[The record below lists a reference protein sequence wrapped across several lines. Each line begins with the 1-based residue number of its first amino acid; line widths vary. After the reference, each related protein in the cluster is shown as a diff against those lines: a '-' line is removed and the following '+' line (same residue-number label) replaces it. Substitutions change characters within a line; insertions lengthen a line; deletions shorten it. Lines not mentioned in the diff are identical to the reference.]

1 MEVLNMENKPR
12 SINQLQRVAKDNT
25 NGGKFVIVPTN
36 FKKFKKNDKEVN
48 LPTDAEIKTLNR

>member
-1 MEVLNMENKPR
+1 MENKPR

-25 NGGKFVIVPTN
+25 SGGKFVIVPTN

>member
-1 MEVLNMENKPR
+1 MVVIDMENKPK

-48 LPTDAEIKTLNR
+48 LPTDADIKTINK